1 MEEKWVVG
9 VKRVKVESEDGPTAI
24 IMEGARPLATC
35 YKPTGASRLEG
46 AFNFLGKKDAKILGA
61 APTTR
66 RLINTILQS

>member
-35 YKPTGASRLEG
+35 YKSTGASRLEG
-46 AFNFLGKKDAKILGA
+46 AFNFLGNK
-61 APTTR
+61 R
-66 RLINTILQS
+66 C